1 MDEEA
6 LTGFAL
12 IAMISADDLM
22 SECDEGNEPARN
34 SSARLDELLSEYD
47 DVFNGLGRTHLIEHR
62 IETTS
67 DVPVVGRQY
76 RLPVAYKDKA
86 QAVIDQMISD
96 GVVEPS
102 DSDYMNP
109 VVLVKKKGSDVPR
122 VCIDFRAL
130 NSVTVKDRQPVPR
143 VEDTIQKLANAEIFS
158 LVDAKQG
165 YYQIP
170 LRKRDRKKT
179 AFQFNGQLLQ
189 FTVLPFG
196 LCNGPSTYNR
206 LMQRITKDLS
216 CVAAYFDDW
225 CVFSSDETE
234 HVTHLRLV
242 LDRLRS
248 AGLTLNRDKCQFM
261 TSSLDSFLGF
271 SVSQGSVRP
280 TEEHVRAIEAVKRP
294 TNQRELRRFLGLV
307 GFYRAHVPRF
317 SLIARPLH
325 DLLRKS
331 STFHWDGAHETA
343 FHRLR
348 ETLMSRPVLTI
359 PTETSSFT
367 VRTDASKDG
376 VGCVLEADGRP
387 VEFSSKAFAKP
398 QRAYSVIEQEAYGIV
413 HALKKWRHLLG
424 RHFQLCTD
432 HRPLVWLRSK
442 KDLTGRLGRWAL
454 LLQEFDFTVEHIS
467 GQHHVVPDALSRSV
481 PDPAVGLTAASP
493 TTDVTAAPAAMS
505 TTTAPSVTALAA
517 PSRTEVEDW
526 RVELRADDE
535 LQRLQQQ
542 QPSAFKTNQRG
553 MLCHVHPKWGER
565 LVVPESQRIGII
577 TSLHDDQLAGH
588 CGSRRTL
595 HRIQERYFW
604 PGMVRDV
611 KQHVKACLACC
622 RTKDTPVT
630 TAPLMPVDTSTLE
643 PWQKVALDIVGPISP
658 TSESGARFII
668 VCQDY
673 FTKWPELVAVS
684 STDAAT
690 VQRWLMDEV
699 FCRYGFPTEIVTD
712 QGTQWMSASF
722 KSFCTRLGVT
732 HRTTSPYHPQSD
744 MVERFNRTLLNMI
757 RAYLDENKQQWDQNL
772 QSLAFTYRT
781 TVCET
786 TQATPFELVQCRRAR
801 LPIDVLHSS
810 FRSPGSSD
818 LMSRLTEVREAARR
832 ATARAAATRA
842 ATYDKAKH
850 VKMRVFRVGDR
861 VFWKRPI
868 NQAGVSPKLQPIW
881 SGPFDVVGRV
891 SDVNYRIRDSQG
903 KTLVIHVNNLKM
915 SHVNASV
922 PSPVIR
928 GRGRPRRT

>member
-1 MDEEA
+1 M
-6 LTGFAL
+6 
-12 IAMISADDLM
+12 
-22 SECDEGNEPARN
+22 
-34 SSARLDELLSEYD
+34 
-47 DVFNGLGRTHLIEHR
+47 
-62 IETTS
+62 
-67 DVPVVGRQY
+67 
-76 RLPVAYKDKA
+76 
-86 QAVIDQMISD
+86 
-96 GVVEPS
+96 
-102 DSDYMNP
+102 
-109 VVLVKKKGSDVPR
+109 
-122 VCIDFRAL
+122 
-130 NSVTVKDRQPVPR
+130 
-143 VEDTIQKLANAEIFS
+143 
-158 LVDAKQG
+158 
-165 YYQIP
+165 
-170 LRKRDRKKT
+170 
-179 AFQFNGQLLQ
+179 
-189 FTVLPFG
+189 
-196 LCNGPSTYNR
+196 
-206 LMQRITKDLS
+206 
-216 CVAAYFDDW
+216 
-225 CVFSSDETE
+225 
-234 HVTHLRLV
+234 
-242 LDRLRS
+242 
-248 AGLTLNRDKCQFM
+248 
-261 TSSLDSFLGF
+261 
-271 SVSQGSVRP
+271 
-280 TEEHVRAIEAVKRP
+280 
-294 TNQRELRRFLGLV
+294 
-307 GFYRAHVPRF
+307 
-317 SLIARPLH
+317 
-325 DLLRKS
+325 
-331 STFHWDGAHETA
+331 
-343 FHRLR
+343 
-348 ETLMSRPVLTI
+348 
-359 PTETSSFT
+359 
-367 VRTDASKDG
+367 
-376 VGCVLEADGRP
+376 
-387 VEFSSKAFAKP
+387 
-398 QRAYSVIEQEAYGIV
+398 
-413 HALKKWRHLLG
+413 
-424 RHFQLCTD
+424 
-432 HRPLVWLRSK
+432 WLRSK
-442 KDLTGRLGRWAL
+442 KDLTGRLGRWAI

-481 PDPAVGLTAASP
+481 PDPAVDLTATSP
-493 TTDVTAAPAAMS
+493 TADPTVVPAAAN
-505 TTTAPSVTALAA
+505 TTAAPSVTALAA
-517 PSRTEVEDW
+517 PSIGTGLDDW
-526 RVELRADDE
+526 RAELRADDQ
-535 LQRLQQQ
+535 LQRLQLQ

-565 LVVPESQRIGII
+565 LVVPESQRSGII

-611 KQHVKACLACC
+611 KKHVKACLACC

-630 TAPLMPVDTSTLE
+630 TAPLVPVDTSTLE

-684 STDAAT
+684 STDAST
-690 VQRWLMDEV
+690 VERWLMDEV

-772 QSLAFTYRT
+772 QSLAFAYRT

-832 ATARAAATRA
+832 ASTRAAAARA
-842 ATYDKAKH
+842 ATYDRAKH
-850 VKMRVFRVGDR
+850 VKMRVFRTGDR

-881 SGPFDVVGRV
+881 SGPFDVIGRV

-928 GRGRPRRT
+928 GRGRPRR